1 MPETDVADDV
11 TIPKGALVV
20 IPPYVIHRH
29 RQLWDKP
36 DHFMP
41 QRFLPGAREA
51 IDRHAFLPFGAGPRI
66 CVGMQ
71 FAMVEAMIALAT
83 LTQRLRF
90 SYAGSAEPEPMQR
103 ITLRPKDGMP
113 MTVVVR

>member
-36 DHFMP
+36 DHFVP
-41 QRFLPGAREA
+41 QRFLPGVREA

-66 CVGMQ
+66 CV
-71 FAMVEAMIALAT
+71 
-83 LTQRLRF
+83 
-90 SYAGSAEPEPMQR
+90 
-103 ITLRPKDGMP
+103 ITR
-113 MTVVVR
+113 RSF